1 MITVYKFLKVFDK
14 VNCEQFFNRV
24 EGDRTRG
31 HNMKL
36 KKMVVKREVRRH
48 FFSARV
54 VDKWNS
60 LDRRIVEAKSIHS
73 FKARYDKK

>member
-1 MITVYKFLKVFDK
+1 MSALTGLRETEREV
-14 VNCEQFFNRV
+14 
-24 EGDRTRG
+24 DR
-31 HNMKL
+31 
-36 KKMVVKREVRRH
+36 REVRRH